1 MNFKKIF
8 DSSRKDID
16 SAVNCSISLMN
27 CGVEYP
33 EYFKNESFLKKIYE
47 TIDYVLEQ
55 ESEHYDILLLKSEL
69 LKNQN
74 KLDEALELILKIQS
88 IYPDDLQL
96 KFNQASILLDM
107 EKFHESI
114 EIFCQI
120 QGNFSHHKV
129 LPKLSYAYYKTK
141 SLEQFQN
148 MIAIDRDIK
157 NNKMPDVTYVLAK
170 FEFDQKQWNTC
181 SSLCSW
187 LVKNH
192 QGNPKYWK
200 LLHKVLREL
209 NEEEFS
215 YIAIQTANM
224 LQGNKSVQNNTCDK
238 KTNDF
243 LEYLDESDLKSESI
257 LNEYSIYFDRSVAKD
272 ASFDFEIKK
281 IEKWLEKQHEIQQK
295 QDELDRLGDDY
306 LSEQKQL
313 DSINDEE
320 QRKEDEKFA
329 EEFAQGYVSEYEEN

>member
-192 QGNPKYWK
+192 QGNRWNRPVYTVVDGRCPEC
-200 LLHKVLREL
+200 LP
-209 NEEEFS
+209 
-215 YIAIQTANM
+215 
-224 LQGNKSVQNNTCDK
+224 
-238 KTNDF
+238 
-243 LEYLDESDLKSESI
+243 
-257 LNEYSIYFDRSVAKD
+257 
-272 ASFDFEIKK
+272 
-281 IEKWLEKQHEIQQK
+281 
-295 QDELDRLGDDY
+295 Y
-306 LSEQKQL
+306 LSSHAQALLYSLTARPQKSGRMAPGPRQ
-313 DSINDEE
+313 SPAPY
-320 QRKEDEKFA
+320 RRPWP
-329 EEFAQGYVSEYEEN
+329 VWP